1 MSKYL
6 VYITGLRGPE
16 AQIWHEKDLTR
27 DSKPIPTLFKHELT
41 PLEANLELDELKR
54 RYPYAEPTK
63 LGDKND

>member
-1 MSKYL
+1 MKYL

-16 AQIWHEKDLTR
+16 AQIWHEHDTYKDG
-27 DSKPIPTLFKHELT
+27 KPTVVLYRRALT

-63 LGDKND
+63 LGDKNN

>member
-16 AQIWHEKDLTR
+16 AQIWADGFVVQNG
-27 DSKPIPTLFKHELT
+27 KPVPTLFKHELT

-63 LGDKND
+63 LGDKNN